1 MFLGSIPFL
10 VQLCHRVIG
19 RGIRILP
26 PYLDRLEVEIGLAEA
41 VVCSSVAVDLARMWY
56 DSVTVKVGHLREM
69 AEEAE
74 APPAKEKVRCEG
86 TTPPY

>member
-1 MFLGSIPFL
+1 MSLRGIPF
-10 VQLCHRVIG
+10 VCNRVIG

-26 PYLDRLEVEIGLAEA
+26 PYLDRLEVEIGLAAA
-41 VVCSSVAVDLARMWY
+41 VVCSSVAVDRARMWH
-56 DSVTVKVGHLREM
+56 DSATVEVGRLREM

-74 APPAKEKVRCEG
+74 APPAKEKVRCEE